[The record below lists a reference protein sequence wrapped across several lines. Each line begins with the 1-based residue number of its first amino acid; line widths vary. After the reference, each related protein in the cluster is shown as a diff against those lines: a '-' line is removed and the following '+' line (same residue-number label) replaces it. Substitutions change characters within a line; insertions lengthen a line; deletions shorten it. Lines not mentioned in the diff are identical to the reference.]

1 MADAPAKAG
10 NPLEALKK
18 KVGPLPLGVWL
29 AGGLGIWW
37 YLRKKQSATGPG
49 GSAASGTATTGYGT
63 DAAGNTGYIDPS
75 TGYVYGSAEDVAALQ
90 SQGLVGANSYN
101 TGGSGDTSGTG
112 VGVGGGGDTS
122 GSTNSSGTS
131 TSTPGSPAPGT
142 PTPGSTPINKGGW
155 RYPAPTGLAA
165 SNVSDS
171 GYQLTWQPVQ
181 GPNGQK
187 PSTYTVATYQT
198 NGVKVDQFV
207 SGSTTTKE
215 YGAGGK
221 GLHPGWTYRTDVWAN
236 GGPLAPPH
244 ASVTVTIKPKGTK
257 AAAK

>member
-1 MADAPAKAG
+1 MADAPAKQG
-10 NPLEALKK
+10 NPIDALKR

-29 AGGLGIWW
+29 AAGLGIWW
-37 YLRKKQSATGPG
+37 YLRKKQATGPG
-49 GSAASGTATTGYGT
+49 GSAANGTSQTGYGT

-112 VGVGGGGDTS
+112 VGVGGGGAS
-122 GSTNSSGTS
+122 GGTDGSGTPV
-131 TSTPGSPAPGT
+131 TTPGAPGTGTGGT
-142 PTPGSTPINKGGW
+142 PTPGSKGGAKNW
-155 RYPAPTGLAA
+155 RYPAPGGLSA

-171 GYQLTWQPVQ
+171 GYMISWQPVQ

-187 PSTYTVATYQT
+187 PSTYTVATYQQ

-207 SGSTTTKE
+207 SGSTTTRE

-244 ASVTVTIKPKGTK
+244 ASVTVTVKPKGTK
-257 AAAK
+257 